1 MARESSA
8 QAAGDR
14 KTKGLLHAWRSRFE
28 GRRLLMPLVVLA
40 IGLASTAIVA
50 LQYDRIA
57 QERDQQRF
65 QALVAQRVVAIEER
79 MNLYTGLLRSG
90 AAFFAAARGQVT
102 REDFRAFF
110 ERMRVDRHYPGVQGL
125 GFVAVVPDGGEAAL
139 AARLADEGRPG
150 FTIWPPLDE
159 VEPADGV
166 DPVPRTAIVYLEPED
181 ERNLTAIGFDMAS
194 ERTRREAMMRAR
206 DTSLS
211 AASGVVRLVQE
222 IDTDVQPGILIYAPV
237 YEGSVPATIEE
248 RRRRLIGFVYSPFR
262 ARDLFEALMR
272 NQPHAELDFAVFGG
286 ASLEEDTLLFRTG
299 RVEDGGRLSLRAEE
313 RITVAQRPW
322 TVLLETTPA
331 FEAAS
336 PRVFTPF
343 IAIVGLAVTTLL
355 TAASLGQARAI
366 ADAERSRDEVETL
379 AQTLEHR
386 VERRTVQLERAR
398 ARLSA
403 LNMNL
408 ERAVEARTAELS
420 AANEEIQRF
429 AYIVSHDLRAPLV
442 NVMGFTS
449 ELDSVRGDIESFLE
463 RVSREAPQLVETG
476 ARDAIET
483 DLPEALGFIR
493 ASTQKMDRLIN
504 AILKLSREGRRVL
517 APEPVDL
524 AGLVS
529 AMSESLAHQL
539 DEKNAAIASE
549 DLPTIVSDRL
559 ALEQVFGNLIEN
571 AVKYLSPDRPGR
583 IRVTAEDVG
592 PLVRVSI
599 ADNGR
604 GIDPKDFERIFD
616 LFRRAGRQDTPG
628 EGIGLAHVRALV
640 RRLGGS
646 IEVASTPGE
655 GSTFTVTLPRTF
667 TSETSAEPNV
677 AGETEE
683 AA

>member
-1 MARESSA
+1 MARDSSA
-8 QAAGDR
+8 QTAGDTQ
-14 KTKGLLHAWRSRFE
+14 TKVLPQAWRSRFS
-28 GRRLLMPLVVLA
+28 GRRLLMPLVVFA

-65 QALVAQRVVAIEER
+65 QALVAQRVVAIDER

-90 AAFFAAARGQVT
+90 AAFFAAARGGVT

-110 ERMRVDRHYPGVQGL
+110 ERMRVDLHYPGVQGL
-125 GFVAVVPDGGEAAL
+125 GFAAVVPPEGEAAF
-139 AARLADEGRPG
+139 AARLAAQGRPG
-150 FTIWPPLDE
+150 FAVWPPLDE
-159 VEPADGV
+159 ADPVEGV
-166 DPVPRTAIVYLEPED
+166 EPVPRTAIVYLEPED
-181 ERNLTAIGFDMAS
+181 ERNLAAIGFDMAS

-211 AASGVVRLVQE
+211 TASGVVRLVQE
-222 IDTDVQPGILIYAPV
+222 IDSDVQPGILIYAPV
-237 YEGSVPATIEE
+237 YEGGVPATIEE
-248 RRRRLIGFVYSPFR
+248 RRRRLLGFVYSPFR
-262 ARDLFEALMR
+262 ARDLFQALMR

-286 ASLEEDTLLFRTG
+286 PAIDEETLLFRTG
-299 RVEDGGRLSLRAEE
+299 ETQDGGRLSLRAEE

-343 IAIVGLAVTTLL
+343 IAIVGLAVTALL
-355 TAASLGQARAI
+355 TAASVGQARAV

-449 ELDSVRGDIESFLE
+449 ELDAVRGDIEGFLE
-463 RVSREAPQLVETG
+463 RVSREAPQLVDPG

-524 AGLVS
+524 AAIVS
-529 AMSESLAHQL
+529 ALSESLAHQL
-539 DEKNAAIASE
+539 DEKSAEIASE

-583 IRVTAEDVG
+583 IRVAAEDVG

-667 TSETSAEPNV
+667 TSETSADASV